1 MLRINA
7 LLKGQKFNKRSVLNA
22 PFLELVLNRA
32 KDLFAH
38 AHVNDVIGQDMYNGG
53 SCRSLVSNQRLIA
66 IYHLL
71 SFYGVY
77 S

>member
-38 AHVNDVIGQDMYNGG
+38 AHVNDVIGH
-53 SCRSLVSNQRLIA
+53 S
-66 IYHLL
+66 
-71 SFYGVY
+71 
-77 S
+77 